1 MSKRRTKQRNNT
13 RKRYKRAAAI
23 TAVEPALP
31 LPDPDGGDVSL
42 TPDGGIAD
50 GDAFTP
56 MPDGPTDDVSILGVG
71 AATIRLPEGGA
82 YCMQTALGP
91 RP

>member
-1 MSKRRTKQRNNT
+1 MSKRSTKQRNNT

-42 TPDGGIAD
+42 TLDGGIA
-50 GDAFTP
+50 GLTP
-56 MPDGPTDDVSILGVG
+56 NPIS
-71 AATIRLPEGGA
+71 
-82 YCMQTALGP
+82 AL
-91 RP
+91 